1 MSKRDS
7 IPRARSRDLTGGHR
21 SKLSKAKGL
30 ATSAGAPVDCSEP
43 SLLEGVTR
51 GRSESSFAFLAAFL
65 SAFDSFLDFL
75 ALGSS
80 VNNVKRSV
88 RKYESLRDSCQSGGA
103 EINSAASVQRCKLK
117 LKKLLGNSNYIPSE
131 SSASLRFFF
140 SSFKA
145 FLASLAAALSA
156 AFSEAMCKS

>member
-117 LKKLLGNSNYIPSE
+117 LKNFWVIATTYLRNHQPVCASSSHPS
-131 SSASLRFFF
+131 RPFWPPWPQP
-140 SSFKA
+140 
-145 FLASLAAALSA
+145 
-156 AFSEAMCKS
+156 